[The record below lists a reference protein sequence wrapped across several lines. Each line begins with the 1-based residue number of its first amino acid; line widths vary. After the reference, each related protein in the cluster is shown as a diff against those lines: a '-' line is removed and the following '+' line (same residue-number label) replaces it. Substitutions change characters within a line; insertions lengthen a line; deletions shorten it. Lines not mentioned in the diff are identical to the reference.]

1 MRRSTALRLAAT
13 SILAGLAA
21 TACGTGAADDPA
33 NAGPSSQDPEP
44 TAIFPYLPGS
54 LDAFAELVIPEL
66 RRRSLFRTH
75 YTSRALRDHLG
86 LPRPSRR
93 A

>member
-1 MRRSTALRLAAT
+1 MRRSTVLRLAAT
-13 SILAGLAA
+13 SALAGLVA

-33 NAGPSSQDPEP
+33 NTGPSSQDPEP
-44 TAIFPYLPGS
+44 TAIFPYLRGS
-54 LDAFAELVIPEL
+54 LGAFAERVIPEL
-66 RRRSLFRTH
+66 RRRSRFRTH
-75 YTSRALRDHLG
+75 YMGRTMRDHLG